1 MSIVTMTQKGQH
13 SSVSSISSDLD
24 VFEQHLHGQ
33 CWRIARRQNTLGKI
47 AECFRD
53 QSSILP
59 LQCSEAVQELDAL
72 RRAMRSTHEFL
83 AMLDPEMI
91 QQVRPWAC
99 IDKLVM
105 LDYLI
110 SEVILTIDMFASV
123 CQIVTHQRVELH
135 LFIRSLFPRVLATY
149 QDTLSQLVSLM
160 NQERQEVQR

>member
-1 MSIVTMTQKGQH
+1 MSIATMTQNGQH
-13 SSVSSISSDLD
+13 PSVSTISADLD
-24 VFEQHLHGQ
+24 VFQQRLHGQ
-33 CWRIARRQNTLGKI
+33 CWRIAKRQSTLAHL

-53 QSSILP
+53 QPALLP

-72 RRAMRSTHEFL
+72 RRAMRSTYEFL
-83 AMLDPEMI
+83 STLDPGMI

-123 CQIVTHQRVELH
+123 CQVVTHQRVELH

-149 QDTLSQLVSLM
+149 QDTLRQLVVLV